1 MTFSYNQRLGSICFL
16 LLFLFTW
23 KFSNAQ
29 QSFEIT
35 FNHDGKNVLG
45 TFTKPNGTG
54 RFPTIIINSGSG
66 ANDRNGTIAMEG
78 GNVACLYPD
87 LLGDTLRPYKDLSD
101 ALVDSGYAV
110 LRYDKLEY
118 SYPTSLGAITF
129 HKLWLPVESAI
140 NYIKTRTDVDTSN
153 IILIGHSEGSS
164 LIPYIAKGRSD
175 VKALISIAGPRTP
188 LDSILAY
195 QLNSIAQLCGGD
207 TAQTQAQTD
216 QILNYFTII
225 RNGTWNASTP
235 ALFGIPASAW
245 EEYVNVVDS
254 VSIHYNTVNLPT
266 LFLGLGLDFNVPPS
280 ELTRFENEITCTNDF
295 WSIPDLIHY
304 MTPINNP
311 QFSETISDTIVYWLR
326 QQNISAG
333 ITSTKQASDYFTCY
347 PNPFQSALNISIPNK
362 KGSAYTLIV
371 RSMIGEEFY
380 KSSDIV
386 ESNGYVKT
394 FDFEFLPEGLYFM
407 ELTMDG
413 NRNVKKL
420 IKK

>member
-1 MTFSYNQRLGSICFL
+1 MPFTSNYKLSIICFF
-16 LLFLFTW
+16 LLFSFTW

-54 RFPTIIINSGSG
+54 RFPTIIINPGSG
-66 ANDRNGTIAMEG
+66 ANDRYGTIVMEG
-78 GNVACLYPD
+78 ANSACLYPD
-87 LLGDTLRPYKDLSD
+87 LFGDTLRPYKDLSD

-118 SYPTSLGAITF
+118 SYPTSLGVITF

-140 NYIKTRTDVDTSN
+140 NYIKTRIDVDTSK

-175 VKALISIAGPRTP
+175 IKALISLAGPRTP
-188 LDSILAY
+188 LDSILSY
-195 QLNSIAQLCGGD
+195 QLNNIAQLCGGD
-207 TAQTQAQTD
+207 IAQTQAQTD
-216 QILNYFTII
+216 QILSYFTTI
-225 RNGTWNASTP
+225 RNGTWNGTTP
-235 ALFGIPASAW
+235 TLFGVSASAW
-245 EEYVNVVDS
+245 EDYIHVVDS
-254 VSIHYNTVNLPT
+254 VSYHYNNDNLPT
-266 LFLGLGLDFNVPPS
+266 LFLGLGQDFNVPPS

-295 WSIPDLIHY
+295 WSIPDLTHY
-304 MTPINNP
+304 LTPINNP
-311 QFSETISDTIVYWLR
+311 QFSETVADTIVYWLR

-333 ITSTKQASDYFTCY
+333 ISSTKQESDVFDCF

-362 KGSAYTLIV
+362 KGSAYTLSI
-371 RSMIGEEFY
+371 RSMIGQELF
-380 KSSDIV
+380 KLSDTV

-394 FDFEFLPEGLYFM
+394 LDCEFLPEGLYLM
-407 ELTMDG
+407 ELILDG

>member
-1 MTFSYNQRLGSICFL
+1 MLLSRNPFLKVITIL
-16 LLFLFTW
+16 LLIFAIKQSF
-23 KFSNAQ
+23 AQ

-54 RFPTIIINSGSG
+54 RFPTIIINPGSG

-87 LLGDTLRPYKDLSD
+87 LLSDTLRPYKDLSD

-140 NYIKTRTDVDTSN
+140 NYVKTRTDVDTSK

-164 LIPYIAKGRSD
+164 LIPFIAKGRSD
-175 VKALISIAGPRTP
+175 IKALISLAGPRTP

-195 QLNSIAQLCGGD
+195 QLNSLAQLCGGNI
-207 TAQTQAQTD
+207 AQTQAQTD
-216 QILNYFTII
+216 QILSYFTSI
-225 RNGTWNASTP
+225 RNGTWNGSTP
-235 ALFGIPASAW
+235 AFSGVPASVW
-245 EEYVNVVDS
+245 EDYVHVVDS
-254 VSIHYNTVNLPT
+254 VSIHYNTVNLPS
-266 LFLGLGLDFNVPPS
+266 LFLGLGLDFNVPPA

-304 MTPINNP
+304 MTPISNP
-311 QFSETISDTIVYWLR
+311 QFSETVSDTIVYWLR

-333 ITSTKQASDYFTCY
+333 ITSTKQESDYFTFY

-362 KGSAYTLIV
+362 KGITFSLCV
-371 RSMIGEEFY
+371 RSMIGQELY
-380 KSSDIV
+380 KLSDTV

-394 FDFEFLPEGLYFM
+394 LDCEFLPEGLYFM
-407 ELTMDG
+407 ELSMDG
-413 NRNVKKL
+413 NRNMKK
-420 IKK
+420 IMKK

>member
-1 MTFSYNQRLGSICFL
+1 MTFSSNQRLGCICFV

-23 KFSNAQ
+23 KFNYSQ

-66 ANDRNGTIAMEG
+66 ANDRNGTFAMEG
-78 GNVACLYPD
+78 GNAACLYPQ

-110 LRYDKLEY
+110 LRFDKLEY

-164 LIPYIAKGRSD
+164 LIPYIAKGRND

-188 LDSILAY
+188 LDSILSY

-207 TAQTQAQTD
+207 TAQTQAQSN

-225 RNGTWNASTP
+225 RNGTWNATTP

-245 EEYVNVVDS
+245 EEYVHVVDS
-254 VSIHYNTVNLPT
+254 VSFHYNSDNLPT
-266 LFLGLGLDFNVPPS
+266 LFLGMGLDFNVPPS
-280 ELTRFENEITCTNDF
+280 ELIRFENEITCTNDF

-304 MTPINNP
+304 MTPINNA
-311 QFSETISDTIVYWLR
+311 QFSETVSDTIVYWLR
-326 QQNISAG
+326 QQEIYSG
-333 ITSTKQASDYFTCY
+333 ITTYKKESNFFTFY
-347 PNPFQSALNISIPNK
+347 PNPFTSALNISISNK
-362 KGSAYTLIV
+362 KGSAYTLCI
-371 RSMIGEEFY
+371 RSMIGQELY
-380 KSSDIV
+380 KLTDVV
-386 ESNGYVKT
+386 ESNAFVKT
-394 FDFEFLPEGLYFM
+394 MDFDFLPEGLYFM
-407 ELTMDG
+407 ELSMDG
-413 NRNVKKL
+413 KRNVKKL

>member
-1 MTFSYNQRLGSICFL
+1 MLISRNPFFKVITI
-16 LLFLFTW
+16 LLFIFTT
-23 KFSNAQ
+23 KNSIAQ

-54 RFPTIIINSGSG
+54 RFPTIIINPGSG

-87 LLGDTLRPYKDLSD
+87 LLSDTLRPYKDLSD

-129 HKLWLPVESAI
+129 HKLWLPTESAI
-140 NYIKTRTDVDTSN
+140 NYIKTRTDVDTN
-153 IILIGHSEGSS
+153 KIILIGHSEGSS
-164 LIPYIAKGRSD
+164 LIPFIAKGRSD
-175 VKALISIAGPRTP
+175 VKALISLAGPRTP

-195 QLNSIAQLCGGD
+195 QLNSIAQLCGGNI
-207 TAQTQAQTD
+207 AQTQAQTD
-216 QILNYFTII
+216 QILSYFTSI

-245 EEYVNVVDS
+245 EDYVHVVDS
-254 VSIHYNTVNLPT
+254 VSFHYNSDNLPT
-266 LFLGLGLDFNVPPS
+266 LFLGMGLDFNVPPS
-280 ELTRFENEITCTNDF
+280 ELSRFEDEITCTNDF

-304 MTPINNP
+304 MTPINNA
-311 QFSETISDTIVYWLR
+311 QFSETVSDTIVYWLR

-333 ITSTKQASDYFTCY
+333 ISSTKQESDYFTFY

-362 KGSAYTLIV
+362 KGSAYSLSV
-371 RSMIGEEFY
+371 RSMIGQELY
-380 KSSDIV
+380 KLSDIV
-386 ESNGYVKT
+386 ESNGYVKSL
-394 FDFEFLPEGLYFM
+394 DFELLPDGLYFM

-413 NRNVKKL
+413 NRNVKKI